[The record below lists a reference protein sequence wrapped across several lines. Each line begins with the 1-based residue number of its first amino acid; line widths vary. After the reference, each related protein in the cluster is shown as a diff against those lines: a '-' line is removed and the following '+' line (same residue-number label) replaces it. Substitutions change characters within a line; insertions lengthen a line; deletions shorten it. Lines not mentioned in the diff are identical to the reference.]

1 MASVIHVEPK
11 AKWKQVKIAPDILS
25 KCGFDGLIDLQ
36 VLTDYELIKSTK
48 YSFAK
53 DNRKQSVS
61 ENKLSKNKE
70 QAAQLQGTE
79 AASKRKKKRKKKAE
93 TLEVCSE
100 LPTPHKK
107 IKLTTQD
114 AAEDIIEGMESW
126 NGLYVPH
133 DVLRALKDLGFTEPT
148 PIQEQVL
155 PHAIRDRLD
164 IIGAAETGSGKT
176 LAFGIP
182 LIHSILEYNNRE
194 DRGSPDTA
202 FDDELQN
209 SDDDEEF
216 DVSADQQGE
225 ERNEEIEEEEEELD
239 TDETEDITNEMPDNE
254 ESDSDEINVL
264 QDGETGLVKVID
276 NADFTWLDNEPDSAK
291 VTLRSRHPL
300 SLILEP
306 TRELAIQV
314 RDHIKAV
321 AKYTGIQV
329 AAIVGGLSQH
339 KQLRLLK
346 RCPEIIVATPGRLW
360 ELIQEGEPYLS
371 RVDEVRYL
379 VVDEA
384 DRMEEKGHFEELSKL
399 LELINVDEKKRK
411 QRQTFVFSATL
422 TMVLPGPRRV
432 MKKKKQNNA
441 ENPKLDM
448 LMGNIGLKEKPK
460 VIDLTLKTGTVSTLT
475 EARIN
480 CKMEEKDYCLYYF
493 LKLHPGRTLVFT
505 NSKDCIRR
513 LMSIFTLLK
522 CHPLPLHADMH
533 QRQRL
538 KNLERF
544 TANDKGLLLASD
556 VAARGLDI
564 PNVQHVIHYQVPHT
578 VENYVHRSGRTA
590 RASKEGLS
598 VMIIGPDDIKNYRKI
613 MHALNRSVDLPVFP
627 IENQYMPEIK
637 ARVSLARQIDTN
649 EYRFA
654 KKKHQNNWF
663 EKAAKEI
670 DMELDEELLNDLGNT
685 HEQTQHKCQIKQL
698 KATLDG
704 MLGQSLMQT
713 LLIGRYPTKMGKL
726 QNFQRTHDDQDAL
739 KRVKKEKLSQKEI
752 PIMDQTK
759 PLNKKKKQKWKKND
773 KKEK

>member
-11 AKWKQVKIAPDILS
+11 VKWKKVKIAPNILS
-25 KCGFDGLIDLQ
+25 KGGFDGLIDLQ
-36 VLTDYELIKSTK
+36 VLTDYDLIKSAN
-48 YSFAK
+48 YSFAE
-53 DNRKQSVS
+53 DNRGKKSKKKKNIKKVLDPESIRINKTKTSSSLEGHKSNIQKKKERKKNTTKNYKEEKSNILNGQNVEVIKVSQNKQPQN
-61 ENKLSKNKE
+61 EE
-70 QAAQLQGTE
+70 QAAQKKGTE
-79 AASKRKKKRKKKAE
+79 AKSKPKEKQKRKAE
-93 TLEVCSE
+93 ILGVCCE
-100 LPTPHKK
+100 LTTPQKK
-107 IKLTTQD
+107 IKLTAQD
-114 AAEDIIEGMESW
+114 AAEDFIQGMESW
-126 NGLYVPH
+126 NGLNVPH
-133 DVLRALKDLGFTEPT
+133 EVLRALRDLKFTEPT
-148 PIQEQVL
+148 PIQAQVL

-182 LIHSILEYNNRE
+182 LIHSILQYKTRE
-194 DRGSPDTA
+194 ARDIPNTA
-202 FDDELQN
+202 LDEDELQS
-209 SDDDEEF
+209 SDESFKEEYEEF
-216 DVSADQQGE
+216 NVSAEGQGE
-225 ERNEEIEEEEEELD
+225 ERKEEIAEDNDEELD
-239 TDETEDITNEMPDNE
+239 TDEREDISNEMPDDE
-254 ESDSDEINVL
+254 ESDSDETNIL
-264 QDGETGLVKVID
+264 QEGEIGLVKVID
-276 NADFTWLDNEPDSAK
+276 NADFTWLDNDHDSAK
-291 VTLRSRHPL
+291 VTLPNRSPL
-300 SLILEP
+300 ALVLEP

-329 AAIVGGLSQH
+329 AAIVGGLSQQ
-339 KQLRLLK
+339 KQLRILK

-371 RVDEVRYL
+371 QVEEVRYL

-432 MKKKKQNNA
+432 MKKKRQNMA
-441 ENPKLDM
+441 ENQKLEM
-448 LMGNIGLKEKPK
+448 LMGNIGLKERPK

-475 EARIN
+475 EAKIN
-480 CKMEEKDYCLYYF
+480 CTVEEKDYYLYYF

-522 CHPLPLHADMH
+522 CQPLSLHADMH

-598 VMIIGPDDIKNYRKI
+598 VMIIGPDDTKNYRKI
-613 MHALNRSVDLPVFP
+613 MHALNKDDDLPMFP
-627 IENQYMPEIK
+627 VEHQYMPEIK
-637 ARVSLARQIDTN
+637 VRVCLARQIDTK
-649 EYRFA
+649 EYR
-654 KKKHQNNWF
+654 W
-663 EKAAKEI
+663 EI
-670 DMELDEELLNDLGNT
+670 DF
-685 HEQTQHKCQIKQL
+685 
-698 KATLDG
+698 
-704 MLGQSLMQT
+704 
-713 LLIGRYPTKMGKL
+713 R
-726 QNFQRTHDDQDAL
+726 
-739 KRVKKEKLSQKEI
+739 
-752 PIMDQTK
+752 
-759 PLNKKKKQKWKKND
+759 
-773 KKEK
+773 